1 MDTNRKVRA
10 LLLAGTTL
18 AVTAFTPALAYAQP
32 APEPAAEA
40 NSNNTLEEIV
50 VTAQKRE
57 QSLQD
62 VPIAVTAITAN
73 QLVANRITNV
83 QDLSGLAPNTIV
95 RPAAGGTGIATFTMR
110 GVTSYG
116 VVPGSDKEVSIYLDG
131 VYISSTRASIFDI
144 PDIARIEV
152 LRGPQGTLFGRNAT
166 AGAVSIV
173 TREPKGQFAVTQ
185 QVTVGNY
192 DQFRSRTSVDL
203 PSWGPFSAYVSYLHS
218 ERDGD
223 VKNLGAGTVWDRT
236 GPGNNLK
243 QSVSPKTLGAHDAN
257 SVFAAVMFE
266 PSDSFKTV
274 YKFDRTVDHFTP
286 EANSVVGINPASP
299 LLGPLFAAL
308 SASSPYPQV
317 FAPSGKRPKS
327 VNNWFTV
334 PGIQRNMG
342 HSLTSDF
349 RASDHLSFKNIA
361 AYRKAY
367 LYGVSEIGGLG
378 GLILTPAAVPAYTAF
393 LTGSGVPAATAAATA
408 NALVNTRFID
418 VATQRIARS
427 QQWSDELQANYDS
440 DLLTVTVGGIYF
452 HSKDREGGPEF
463 QRGTYNL
470 VAGIPNST
478 GLLPLGAEAVSYN
491 KATSIAGYGQAE
503 VHVLPVLDVV
513 GGFRYTHDK
522 KSGLYVAGGTFI
534 PTSPGARTGVL
545 GPQTLFPFTYKKSQ
559 PSYLAGVNYKPT
571 KDLLFY
577 GKYSTAYV
585 SGGAIADLT
594 WQPETAKSFEA
605 GVKATLL
612 DGRLRTNLALFST
625 KYKHQQSAQSGR
637 LTGRPA
643 IGTVIVDTL
652 APSRAKGAEF
662 ELTALPVDGLTLA
675 GSAGYTHIKYL
686 GPVNPLLLSSVGLPA
701 GSTLYQPTLNPKWT
715 ATMSAQYETEPVIGD
730 ARLSFRIDANWRS
743 KFRLDANP
751 DIPLP
756 VFSEVEYSPASW
768 VVNGRVALS
777 EVKFGIADGTIS
789 LWGRNINNNKS
800 AQFLTPVKP
809 TFIGASYQTA
819 RTYGIDLTLHLKP

>member
-1 MDTNRKVRA
+1 MTTSGNMRA
-10 LLLAGTTL
+10 LLLAGTAL
-18 AVTAFTPALAYAQP
+18 SAAAFAPAEAYAQP
-32 APEPAAEA
+32 VPEPAEA
-40 NSNNTLEEIV
+40 SSNTSSLEEIV

-62 VPIAVTAITAN
+62 VPIAVTAISSN

-131 VYISSTRASIFDI
+131 VYISSTRASIFDV

-173 TREPKGQFAVTQ
+173 TRDPKGQFQVTQ
-185 QVTVGNY
+185 QVTIGNY
-192 DQFRSRTSVDL
+192 NQFRSRTSVDL
-203 PSWGPFSAYVSYLHS
+203 PSWGPFSAYVSYLHG

-236 GPGNNLK
+236 SPGNNLQ
-243 QSVSPKTLGAHDAN
+243 QSVSPKTLGAHDSN

-286 EANSVVGINPASP
+286 EANAVIGINPASP

-308 SASSPYPQV
+308 VAGSPNQT
-317 FAPSGKRPKS
+317 FAPDGKRPKY
-327 VNNWFTV
+327 VNNSFTV

-342 HSLTSDF
+342 HNLTSDF

-378 GLILTPAAVPAYTAF
+378 GLILSPSAVPAYTAF
-393 LTGSGVPAATAAATA
+393 LTGSGVAPATAAATA
-408 NALVNTRFID
+408 AALVNTRFID

-440 DLLTVTVGGIYF
+440 ELLTLTVGGIYF

-463 QRGTYNL
+463 ERGTYNL
-470 VAGIPNST
+470 VAGIPNAT

-491 KATSIAGYGQAE
+491 KATSVAGYGQAE

-513 GGFRYTHDK
+513 GGFRYTQDK
-522 KSGLYVAGGTFI
+522 KSGSYVTGGTFI

-545 GPQTLFPFTYKKSQ
+545 GPQTIAPFTYKKSQ

-571 KDLLFY
+571 KNILLY

-585 SGGAIADLT
+585 SGGKIADLP
-594 WQPETAKSFEA
+594 WEPETAKSWEA
-605 GVKATLL
+605 GIKATVL
-612 DGRLRTNLALFST
+612 DGRLRSNLALFST

-637 LTGRPA
+637 LTGRPT
-643 IGTVIVDTL
+643 IGTVIVDTQ
-652 APSRAKGAEF
+652 AASRAKGFEF
-662 ELTALPVDGLTLA
+662 EGTALPFDGLTL
-675 GSAGYTHIKYL
+675 GGTVGYTHIKYL
-686 GPVNPLLLSSVGLPA
+686 GPVNSLLGASVGLPA
-701 GSTLYQPTLNPKWT
+701 GSPDYQVTLNPKWT
-715 ATMSAQYETEPVIGD
+715 TNLSAQYETEPLFAD
-730 ARLSFRIDANWRS
+730 SRLSFRIDANWRS
-743 KFRLDANP
+743 KFRFDANP

-756 VFSEVEYSPASW
+756 VFAPVEYSPASW
-768 VVNGRVALS
+768 VVNGRVSLS
-777 EVKFGIADGTIS
+777 DIKFGIADGTIA

-800 AQFLTPVKP
+800 AQFLTPVRP
-809 TFIGASYQTA
+809 TFIGVSYQTA
-819 RTYGIDLTLHLKP
+819 RTFGVDLTLHLKP